1 MPRQRHNLSSTMN
14 NQDHKGT
21 QKERKKT
28 PENKLKDVQICDL
41 NKKEFKITVLKKLN
55 ETQENT
61 ERQLNKLRNKLTKRK
76 LHQRD

>member
-1 MPRQRHNLSSTMN
+1 MN

-41 NKKEFKITVLKKLN
+41 NKKEFKITVLKK
-55 ETQENT
+55 T
-61 ERQLNKLRNKLTKRK
+61 R
-76 LHQRD
+76 